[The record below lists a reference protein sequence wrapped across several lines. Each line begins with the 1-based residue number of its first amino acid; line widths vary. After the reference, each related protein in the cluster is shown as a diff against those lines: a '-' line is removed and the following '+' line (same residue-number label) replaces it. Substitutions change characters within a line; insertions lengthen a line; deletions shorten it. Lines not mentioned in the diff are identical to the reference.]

1 MDRNFLKQSI
11 RRELD
16 YYKDGLFNEDEDEY
30 WERAWAAPDDDDSM
44 AENGFLNVAMAH
56 LQGDECDE
64 IVLLGTEYGYHEP
77 DYDSYI
83 DIGHAFVNDMGIT
96 TFQEIFY
103 DHDHRKN
110 FDGNDFHRPLCRPW
124 RLPARP
130 GISGGNMR
138 IFQ

>member
-11 RRELD
+11 RRGLD

-64 IVLLGTEYGYHEP
+64 IVLLSHGELEVVEKS
-77 DYDSYI
+77 DS
-83 DIGHAFVNDMGIT
+83 DNNAFKERIIAALR
-96 TFQEIFY
+96 E
-103 DHDHRKN
+103 
-110 FDGNDFHRPLCRPW
+110 DGD
-124 RLPARP
+124 A
-130 GISGGNMR
+130 
-138 IFQ
+138 